1 MKVYWLVGAFVGVTA
16 VEVETTIVGDEGGA
30 VSGFGEGG
38 VVAGVLE
45 DRGLETVIF
54 DHFFMVG
61 LDSLLEVFGGLGMA
75 KVLLGRLAFFSFLFG
90 LKNVFS
96 EAGVCFIE
104 VVERVV

>member
-16 VEVETTIVGDEGGA
+16 VEVETTVVRDEGGA

-54 DHFFMVG
+54 DHFFVVG
-61 LDSLLEVFGGLGMA
+61 FDSLFEVFRGLGMA
-75 KVLLGRLAFFSFLFG
+75 KVLLGRLALFAFLFG
-90 LKNVFS
+90 LKDKFG

-104 VVERVV
+104 VV